1 MKINRLKDLF
11 IPMIVSYIRPDKD
24 FEGIYEQLKFISGY
38 VQKKGIAVDEEMI
51 DQTSQNRRIKER
63 EEVVTFFR
71 SLNGDTLIVYD
82 VWVLSSNIEDLIQMM
97 SCLLKNNMQIHL
109 IKQGVIIDRNSDAMV
124 VLGVIDQLRQ
134 IIQEDEKRSIG
145 RPKGSKSS
153 SKFDMHLEEI
163 LEALKERKSVSEIA
177 RRLEVSRS
185 SLKDYI
191 ESRELKEVANGSIE
205 MANEADAE
213 ANVVDTIQC
222 PKIDSK

>member
-1 MKINRLKDLF
+1 
-11 IPMIVSYIRPDKD
+11 MIVSYIRPDKD
-24 FEGIYEQLKFISGY
+24 FEGIYEQLKLISGY
-38 VQKKGIAVDEEMI
+38 VQKKGISVDEEMV
-51 DQTSQNRRIKER
+51 DQTSQNKRIKER

-82 VWVLSSNIEDLIQMM
+82 VWVLSSNIEDLIQMI
-97 SCLLKNNMQIHL
+97 SCLLKNNMQIHM
-109 IKQGVIIDRNSDAMV
+109 IKQGVIIDRNSDTMV

-134 IIQEDEKRSIG
+134 TIQDDEKRAIG

-153 SKFDMHLEEI
+153 SKFDMYLEEI
-163 LEALKERKSVSEIA
+163 LEALKQRKSVSEIA
-177 RRLEVSRS
+177 RRLGVSRS

-205 MANEADAE
+205 TASEAEAE

-222 PKIDSK
+222 PNVESK